1 MLTQWVVVV
10 LNCNVLCHLQ
20 QCKCPD
26 QDLWAPLYIGWILVP
41 YASMGPRAAHNATTN
56 SMSTVYQLAN
66 KLANRSDMMLEG
78 PTTPAVG
85 LEEESFTA

>member
-1 MLTQWVVVV
+1 MLALKFCSV
-10 LNCNVLCHLQ
+10 
-20 QCKCPD
+20 
-26 QDLWAPLYIGWILVP
+26 YIGWILVP

-78 PTTPAVG
+78 PTAPAVG

>member
-1 MLTQWVVVV
+1 
-10 LNCNVLCHLQ
+10 
-20 QCKCPD
+20 
-26 QDLWAPLYIGWILVP
+26 
-41 YASMGPRAAHNATTN
+41 
-56 SMSTVYQLAN
+56 MSTVYQLAN